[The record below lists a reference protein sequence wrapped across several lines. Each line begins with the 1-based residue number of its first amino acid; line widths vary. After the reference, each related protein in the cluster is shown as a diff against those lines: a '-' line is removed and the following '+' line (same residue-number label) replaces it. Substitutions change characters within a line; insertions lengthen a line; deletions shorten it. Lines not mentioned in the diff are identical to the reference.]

1 VNGELRT
8 KRDGWCSREI
18 PCRVQFT
25 IHNSE
30 FTIQDLD
37 LQSHNSVAILT
48 FPAGDGYTRLTRG
61 VLEELRAHFD
71 LVRREDL
78 FRGVVIASA
87 GESFATGADLEEIVK
102 LEGLAARQFALE
114 GQRLFDQIACFPIA
128 VVAAIRGFCLGGGL
142 DLALA
147 CHARVATY
155 DASFGHPGASL
166 GLMTG
171 WGGTQRLPQLVG
183 KVAALQMFATGE
195 RIPATQALTMGLVSE
210 LVPSPDLIPVAAARA
225 LRLAVART
233 PPDREAGAAP

>member
-1 VNGELRT
+1 MIGELRT
-8 KRDGWCSREI
+8 TRDGWCSCEI

-30 FTIQDLD
+30 FIIQDLD

-48 FPAGDGYTRLTRG
+48 FPAGGGYPRLTRAI
-61 VLEELRAHFD
+61 LEEMRTGLE
-71 LVRREDL
+71 LIRREDL
-78 FRGVVIASA
+78 FHGIVIVSA
-87 GESFATGADLEEIVK
+87 GETFATGADLEEIVK

-114 GQRLFDQIACFPIA
+114 GQRLFDQTACFPIP

-166 GLMTG
+166 GLITG

-183 KVAALQMFATGE
+183 KAAALQMFATGE
-195 RIPATQALTMGLVSE
+195 RIPATQARTMGLVND
-210 LVPSPDLIPVAAARA
+210 LVASPDLIEAAARRA
-225 LRLAVART
+225 LRAR
-233 PPDREAGAAP
+233 AGSMHHLEVT

>member
-1 VNGELRT
+1 MNGELRT
-8 KRDGWCSREI
+8 TRDGWCSREI
-18 PCRVQFT
+18 PCQVQFT

-30 FTIQDLD
+30 FIIQDLD

-48 FPAGDGYTRLTRG
+48 FSAGGGYPRLRRA
-61 VLEELRAHFD
+61 VLEEMRTGLELIRH
-71 LVRREDL
+71 EEL
-78 FRGVVIASA
+78 FHGIVIVSA
-87 GESFATGADLEEIVK
+87 GETFATGADLEEIVK

-114 GQRLFDQIACFPIA
+114 GQRLFDQIACFPFP

-166 GLMTG
+166 GPMTG

-183 KVAALQMFATGE
+183 KAAAMQILLTGE
-195 RIPATQALTMGLVSE
+195 RVPATQALTMGLVNE
-210 LVPSPDLIPVAAARA
+210 LVASQDLIEAATRRA
-225 LRLAVART
+225 LRAR
-233 PPDREAGAAP
+233 AGSMHHLEVT